1 MLIMKSC
8 TAKVMMVLV
17 VLCAIH
23 TCLAKPKWLWVDEDS
38 LNDSEMTANDAETR
52 GFKNVKRKLFSRKMF
67 KNCDQCQDPNC
78 YGKCNSG

>member
-1 MLIMKSC
+1 MKSC

-23 TCLAKPKWLWVDEDS
+23 ACLAKPKWLWVDSEDS
-38 LNDSEMTANDAETR
+38 LDDLEMTANDAEAR
-52 GFKNVKRKLFSRKMF
+52 GFKNVKRKLFRRKMF
-67 KNCDQCQDPNC
+67 KNCDRCQDTNC